1 MTALICAANRG
12 HTECLNLLIQ
22 YGANL
27 NIKDFHGGTALTYAA
42 KFGNLECLKCLVQS
56 GADINAKGLFPNVI
70 HTYYVIFKLHYFVCR

>member
-12 HTECLNLLIQ
+12 HTECLNLLIR

-42 KFGNLECLKCLVQS
+42 KFGNLECLKCLVLS
-56 GADINAKGLFPNVI
+56 GTDMNAKGLFLSLSI
-70 HTYYVIFKLHYFVCR
+70 HSKSFLKLVLFL